1 MAKYEPK
8 APTGLLI
15 GILIPIIAAI
25 PPWTGRYCYINFS
38 GNCIQV
44 DAFELFF
51 WAPFFTTLALWL
63 IGRAL
68 SNRGQNGLLMST
80 KITIPLTLIYGVL
93 THCVFLVAL
102 GSI

>member
-8 APTGLLI
+8 TPPGFLI
-15 GILIPIIAAI
+15 GLMIPIIAAI

-51 WAPFFTTLALWL
+51 WAPFFTSLALLL
-63 IGRAL
+63 IGLTL
-68 SNRGQNGLLMST
+68 SKHGRNGLLMST

-93 THCVFLVAL
+93 THSMFLVAL